1 MPRPATALLRVALPC
16 PELVDA
22 SVASQACVHA
32 GSRCGYSVAARTETS
47 IVLLPS
53 VRPAARVAKCILPG
67 LSSPA
72 PASGQGGQGIAVELV
87 EETDGLRI
95 SIEAPQGRRGE
106 AYVDALRARLL
117 DISSQRTPGLAAGHI
132 APQFPCEESAYLY
145 VSSLLSD
152 QTQTTGRA
160 ATEFLRDFS
169 GRYSDASAPC
179 DHSDPRLGPVADC
192 SRAVERLCRVVGDVL
207 THPVPA
213 PAACAELDAAAPW
226 LRGAVERWV
235 FSRVGPMLWR
245 LFESQNGAEDR
256 LFAQKSRALAAVSN
270 ERLFESLEVSGAF
283 RGAADGKD
291 RKGAAPKEGAEDIE
305 DGVSEY
311 GATSSESTCS
321 TAATCADAEASRGVA
336 ADKVRK
342 EASLRDPAADAEGG
356 SCCSTPYERVASALR
371 EVEDSLSAGCKS
383 TPRAAVDALAELQR
397 DMKECAF
404 LASGEHLSAMDDIM
418 PVFIFVLLRSSTSSP
433 VSCAKLLWQA
443 LTVDEQLGSEGRAVL
458 LLECAGRYVAS
469 HWDVQELTAN

>member
-1 MPRPATALLRVALPC
+1 M
-16 PELVDA
+16 
-22 SVASQACVHA
+22 
-32 GSRCGYSVAARTETS
+32 
-47 IVLLPS
+47 VLLPS
-53 VRPAARVAKCILPG
+53 ARPARSMAKCILPG

-72 PASGQGGQGIAVELV
+72 LASGQGGQGIAVELV
-87 EETDGLRI
+87 EEHGGLRI
-95 SIEAPQGRRGE
+95 AIEAPQGRRGE

-117 DISSQRTPGLAAGHI
+117 DISSQRAPGLAAGHI

-152 QTQTTGRA
+152 QTQAPGRA

-169 GRYSDASAPC
+169 GRYSDASSAPC
-179 DHSDPRLGPVADC
+179 AADSADPRKGPVADC
-192 SRAVERLCRVVGDVL
+192 SRAVARLCGVVGDAL
-207 THPVPA
+207 TQPA
-213 PAACAELDAAAPW
+213 AELDTAVPW

-245 LFESQNGAEDR
+245 LFESQGVAEDR
-256 LFAQKSRALAAVSN
+256 LFAQKSRALASVSD

-291 RKGAAPKEGAEDIE
+291 RKRAEAPKKEGAERTAE
-305 DGVSEY
+305 DNTSEY

-321 TAATCADAEASRGVA
+321 TAATCADAEPSRGLA

-342 EASLRDPAADAEGG
+342 EASPRDGAADTEAG
-356 SCCSTPYERVASALR
+356 SRCSTPYERVASALR
-371 EVEDSLSAGCKS
+371 EVEDSLCAGCKS

-404 LASGEHLSAMDDIM
+404 DASGEHLSAMDDIM

-433 VSCAKLLWQA
+433 ATCAKLLWQA
-443 LTVDEQLGSEGRAVL
+443 LTVDEQLGNEGRAVL
-458 LLECAGRYVAS
+458 LLECAARYVAS